1 MRKKLTNTVIAKL
14 AVPEG
19 KQSVKLFDTDVGGLG
34 VRKMASGVATF
45 IFEMRPK
52 GAGAMKQ
59 VKIGRCGDMSVDQA
73 RARARELALDYTSPD
88 FLQTETARG
97 QTPTFSEAIRL
108 YEQLALSNKS
118 ATYREKTMGTL
129 RRYAERSLGA
139 LKVTNVQ
146 RQHVA
151 AIVTPLM
158 RDGKDPTAQMVW
170 EAVSNVLT
178 WAVKFGHR
186 DDNPLIRLK
195 PDFRKVARDRVLSME
210 EVAAVWKAADALSE
224 VHRAAVRLL
233 ILLPFRK
240 TEFLSCRWAELD
252 GDWLSI
258 PPERTK
264 NNDATSLFLSPFA
277 AVQMPARRND
287 SDLIFTTNGKVA
299 TRLGS
304 KIQRKLR
311 EGADIPQWQ
320 FHDFRRTFSTHMHE
334 AVIDGM
340 ADQHFVI
347 EACLNHRDGTR
358 QGVAGVY
365 NRAQYRAQKKAVL
378 QAWSDLV
385 EAAVGRG

>member
-1 MRKKLTNTVIAKL
+1 MRRKLTAKSIATL
-14 AVPEG
+14 DVPDG
-19 KQSVKLFDTDVGGLG
+19 KRQVKVFDTEVAGLA
-34 VRKMASGVATF
+34 VRKMASGIATF
-45 IFEMRPK
+45 IFEKRPK
-52 GAGAMKQ
+52 GASAAKQ
-59 VKIGRCGDMSVDQA
+59 ITIGRCGDWSVDQA
-73 RARARELALDYTSPD
+73 RAKAREIAVEFASPNY
-88 FLQTETARG
+88 LVG
-97 QTPTFSEAIRL
+97 EAIRGKTPSFAEAVRL
-108 YEQLALSNKS
+108 YDQLALSNKS
-118 ATYREKTMGTL
+118 LTYREKTMGTL
-129 RRYAERSLGA
+129 RRYAERPLGK
-139 LKVTNVQ
+139 LKVTDVQ

-158 RDGKDPTAQMVW
+158 RDGKHATAQMVW

-195 PDFRKVARDRVLSME
+195 PDFKTVARDRVLSME
-210 EVAAVWKAADALSE
+210 EVAAIWTAADALSE

-240 TEFLSCRWAELD
+240 TEFLSCSWAELD
-252 GDWLSI
+252 GEWLSI
-258 PPERTK
+258 PKERTK
-264 NNDATSLFLSPFA
+264 NSDAISLFLSSFA
-277 AVQMPARRND
+277 AAQLPARRND
-287 SDLIFTTNGKVA
+287 INLVFTTDGKVP

-304 KIQRKLR
+304 KIQTKLR
-311 EGADIPQWQ
+311 DGAGIPHWQ

-334 AVIDGM
+334 VVIDGM
-340 ADQHFVI
+340 GDQHFVI

-365 NRAQYRAQKKAVL
+365 NRAEYRGRKQAVL

>member
-1 MRKKLTNTVIAKL
+1 MRKKLNNTVIAKL

-195 PDFRKVARDRVLSME
+195 PDFRKVARDRVLAME
-210 EVAAVWKAADALSE
+210 EVAAVWKAVDALSE
-224 VHRAAVRLL
+224 LHRAAVRLL

-240 TEFLSCRWAELD
+240 TEFLSCRWTELG

-264 NNDATSLFLSPFA
+264 NNDATSLFLSPYA

-304 KIQRKLR
+304 KIQTKLR
-311 EGADIPQWQ
+311 EIAGIPQWQ

-334 AVIDGM
+334 MAVDGM
-340 ADQHFVI
+340 GDQHFVI

-365 NRAQYRAQKKAVL
+365 NHAQYRAQKQTVL

-385 EAAVGRG
+385 EAAVARG

>member
-19 KQSVKLFDTDVGGLG
+19 KQSVKLFDTDSGGLG

-59 VKIGRCGDMSVDQA
+59 VKIGRCSDMSVDQA
-73 RARARELALDYTSPD
+73 RARARELALNYTSLN
-88 FLQTETARG
+88 FLHLEVARG
-97 QTPTFSEAIRL
+97 QTPTFSEAVRL
-108 YEQLALSNKS
+108 YDLLALSNKS
-118 ATYREKTMGTL
+118 PTYREKTMGTL
-129 RRYAERSLGA
+129 RRYAERPLGA
-139 LKVTNVQ
+139 LKVTDVQ

-158 RDGKDPTAQMVW
+158 RDGKNATAQMVW
-170 EAVSNVLT
+170 EAVSNVMT
-178 WAVKFGHR
+178 WAAKFGHR

-210 EVAAVWKAADALSE
+210 EVVAVWKAVEPLSE

-240 TEFLSCRWAELD
+240 TEFLSCRWTELD
-252 GDWLSI
+252 SEWLSI

-264 NNDATSLFLSPFA
+264 NSDATSLFLSSFA
-277 AVQMPARRND
+277 VAQLPARRND
-287 SDLIFTTNGKVA
+287 SDLIFTTDGKVA

-304 KIQRKLR
+304 KILTKLR
-311 EGADIPQWQ
+311 EGAGIPQWQ

-334 AVIDGM
+334 AVIERM
-340 ADQHFVI
+340 NDQHFVI
-347 EACLNHRDGTR
+347 EACLNHRDGSR

-365 NRAQYRAQKKAVL
+365 NRAQYRAQKQAML

-385 EAAVGRG
+385 EVAVGRL

>member
-45 IFEMRPK
+45 IFEMRPQ
-52 GAGAMKQ
+52 GAGSMKQ
-59 VKIGRCGDMSVDQA
+59 VKIGRCGDMSVDRA
-73 RARARELALDYTSPD
+73 RARARELALDFTSPD
-88 FLQTETARG
+88 FLQTEAARG
-97 QTPTFSEAIRL
+97 QTPTFCEAARL
-108 YEQLALSNKS
+108 YDQLALSKKS
-118 ATYREKTMGTL
+118 ATYREKTIGTL
-129 RRYAERSLGA
+129 RRYAERPLGL
-139 LKVTNVQ
+139 LKVTDVQ

-151 AIVTPLM
+151 AIITPLM
-158 RDGKDPTAQMVW
+158 VDGRDATAQMVW

-195 PDFRKVARDRVLSME
+195 PDFRKVARDRALSME
-210 EVAAVWKAADALSE
+210 EVAAVWKAAEPLSE
-224 VHRAAVRLL
+224 VHKAAVRLL

-240 TEFLSCRWAELD
+240 TEFLSCRWTELD

-264 NNDATSLFLSPFA
+264 NSDATSLFLSPFVA
-277 AVQMPARRND
+277 AQLPARRND
-287 SDLIFTTNGKVA
+287 SDLIFTTDGRVV

-304 KIQRKLR
+304 KIQTKLR

-334 AVIDGM
+334 AVIERM
-340 ADQHFVI
+340 NDQHFVI
-347 EACLNHRDGTR
+347 EACLNHRDGSR

-365 NRAQYRAQKKAVL
+365 NRAQYRAQKQAML

-385 EAAVGRG
+385 EVAVGR

>member
-34 VRKMASGVATF
+34 VRKMASGVSTF
-45 IFEMRPK
+45 IFEMRPQ
-52 GAGAMKQ
+52 GAGSMKQ
-59 VKIGRCGDMSVDQA
+59 VKIGRCGDMSVDHA
-73 RARARELALDYTSPD
+73 RARARELALDFTSPD
-88 FLQTETARG
+88 FLQTEAARG
-97 QTPTFSEAIRL
+97 QTPTFGEAVRL
-108 YEQLALSNKS
+108 YDQLALSKKS

-129 RRYAERSLGA
+129 RRYAERPLGL
-139 LKVTNVQ
+139 LKVTDVQ

-151 AIVTPLM
+151 AIITPLM
-158 RDGKDPTAQMVW
+158 VDGRDATAQMVW

-195 PDFRKVARDRVLSME
+195 PDFRKVARDRALSME
-210 EVAAVWKAADALSE
+210 EVAAVWKAAEPLSE
-224 VHRAAVRLL
+224 VHKAAVRLL

-240 TEFLSCRWAELD
+240 TEFLSCRWTELD

-264 NNDATSLFLSPFA
+264 NSDATSLFLSPFVA
-277 AVQMPARRND
+277 AQLPARRND
-287 SDLIFTTNGKVA
+287 SDLIFTTDGRVV

-304 KIQRKLR
+304 KIQTKLR

-334 AVIDGM
+334 AVIERM
-340 ADQHFVI
+340 NDQHFVI
-347 EACLNHRDGTR
+347 EACLNHRDGSR
-358 QGVAGVY
+358 QGIAGVY
-365 NRAQYRAQKKAVL
+365 NRAQYRAQKQAML

-385 EAAVGRG
+385 EVAVGR

>member
-19 KQSVKLFDTDVGGLG
+19 KQSVKLFDTDSGGLG

-59 VKIGRCGDMSVDQA
+59 VKIGRCSDMSVDQA
-73 RARARELALDYTSPD
+73 RARARELALNYTSLN
-88 FLQTETARG
+88 FLHLEVARG
-97 QTPTFSEAIRL
+97 QTPTFSEAVRL
-108 YEQLALSNKS
+108 YDLLALSNKS
-118 ATYREKTMGTL
+118 PTYREKTMGTL
-129 RRYAERSLGA
+129 RRYAERPLGA
-139 LKVTNVQ
+139 LKVTDVQ

-158 RDGKDPTAQMVW
+158 RDGKNATAQMVW
-170 EAVSNVLT
+170 EAVSNVMT
-178 WAVKFGHR
+178 WAAKFGHR

-210 EVAAVWKAADALSE
+210 EVVAVWKAVEPLSE

-240 TEFLSCRWAELD
+240 TEFLSCRWTELD
-252 GDWLSI
+252 SEWLSI

-264 NNDATSLFLSPFA
+264 NSDATSLFLSSFA
-277 AVQMPARRND
+277 VAQLPARRND
-287 SDLIFTTNGKVA
+287 SDLIFTTDGKVA

-304 KIQRKLR
+304 KILTKLR
-311 EGADIPQWQ
+311 EGAGIPQWQ

-334 AVIDGM
+334 AVIERM
-340 ADQHFVI
+340 NDQHFVI
-347 EACLNHRDGTR
+347 EACLNHRDGSR

-365 NRAQYRAQKKAVL
+365 NRAQYRAQKQAML
-378 QAWSDLV
+378 QAWSNLV
-385 EAAVGRG
+385 EVAVGRL

>member
-1 MRKKLTNTVIAKL
+1 
-14 AVPEG
+14 
-19 KQSVKLFDTDVGGLG
+19 
-34 VRKMASGVATF
+34 
-45 IFEMRPK
+45 
-52 GAGAMKQ
+52 
-59 VKIGRCGDMSVDQA
+59 
-73 RARARELALDYTSPD
+73 
-88 FLQTETARG
+88 
-97 QTPTFSEAIRL
+97 
-108 YEQLALSNKS
+108 
-118 ATYREKTMGTL
+118 MGTL
-129 RRYAERSLGA
+129 RRYAERPLGA
-139 LKVTNVQ
+139 LKVTDVQ

-158 RDGKDPTAQMVW
+158 RDGKDATAQMVW

-210 EVAAVWKAADALSE
+210 EVAAVWTAADALSD

-240 TEFLSCRWAELD
+240 TEFLSCRWTELD
-252 GDWLSI
+252 GEWLSI

-264 NNDATSLFLSPFA
+264 NSDATSLYLSSFA
-277 AVQMPARRND
+277 ATHLPARRND
-287 SDLIFTTNGKVA
+287 SDLIFTTDGKVA

-304 KIQRKLR
+304 KIQTKLR
-311 EGADIPQWQ
+311 ERAGIPQWQ

-340 ADQHFVI
+340 GDQHFVI

-358 QGVAGVY
+358 KGVAVVY
-365 NRAQYRAQKKAVL
+365 NRAQYRERKQAVL

-385 EAAVGRG
+385 EATVGRG

>member
-1 MRKKLTNTVIAKL
+1 MRTKLTNTVIAKL

-52 GAGAMKQ
+52 GVGAMKQ
-59 VKIGRCGDMSVDQA
+59 VKIGRCGDISVDHA
-73 RARARELALDYTSPD
+73 RARARELALDYTSPN
-88 FLQTETARG
+88 FLQTEAARG
-97 QTPTFSEAIRL
+97 QMPTFAEAVHL
-108 YEQLALSNKS
+108 YDQLALSNKS

-129 RRYAERSLGA
+129 RRYAERPLAA
-139 LKVTNVQ
+139 LKVTDVH

-158 RDGKDPTAQMVW
+158 RDGKDATAQMVW

-195 PDFRKVARDRVLSME
+195 PDFRKVARDRALSME
-210 EVAAVWKAADALSE
+210 EVAAVWKAAELLSE
-224 VHRAAVRLL
+224 VHKAAVRLL

-240 TEFLSCRWAELD
+240 TEFLSCRWTELD
-252 GDWLSI
+252 SEWLSI

-264 NNDATSLFLSPFA
+264 NSDATSLFLSSFA
-277 AVQMPARRND
+277 AAQLPARRND

-304 KIQRKLR
+304 KILTKLR
-311 EGADIPQWQ
+311 EGAGIPQWQ

-334 AVIDGM
+334 AVTERM
-340 ADQHFVI
+340 NDQHFVI
-347 EACLNHRDGTR
+347 EACLNHRDGSR
-358 QGVAGVY
+358 QGVAGIY
-365 NRAQYRAQKKAVL
+365 NRAQYRAQKQAML

-385 EAAVGRG
+385 EVAVGR

>member
-45 IFEMRPK
+45 IFEMRPQ
-52 GAGAMKQ
+52 GAGSMKQ
-59 VKIGRCGDMSVDQA
+59 VKIGRCGDMSVDRA
-73 RARARELALDYTSPD
+73 RARARELALDFTSPD
-88 FLQTETARG
+88 FLQTEAARG
-97 QTPTFSEAIRL
+97 QTPTFGEAARL
-108 YEQLALSNKS
+108 YDQLALSKKS
-118 ATYREKTMGTL
+118 ATYREKTIGTL
-129 RRYAERSLGA
+129 RRYAERPLGL
-139 LKVTNVQ
+139 LKVTDVQ

-151 AIVTPLM
+151 AIITPLM
-158 RDGKDPTAQMVW
+158 VDGRDATAQMVW

-195 PDFRKVARDRVLSME
+195 PDFRKVARDRALSME
-210 EVAAVWKAADALSE
+210 EVAAVWKAAEPLSE
-224 VHRAAVRLL
+224 VHKAAVRLL

-240 TEFLSCRWAELD
+240 TEFLSCRWTELD

-264 NNDATSLFLSPFA
+264 NSDATSLFLSPFVA
-277 AVQMPARRND
+277 AQLPARRND
-287 SDLIFTTNGKVA
+287 SDLIFTTDGRVV

-304 KIQRKLR
+304 KIQTKLR

-334 AVIDGM
+334 AVIERM
-340 ADQHFVI
+340 NDQHFVI
-347 EACLNHRDGTR
+347 EACLNHRDGSR

-365 NRAQYRAQKKAVL
+365 NRAQYRAQKQAML

-385 EAAVGRG
+385 EVAVGR

>member
-1 MRKKLTNTVIAKL
+1 MRKKLNNTVIAKL

-304 KIQRKLR
+304 KIQTKLR
-311 EGADIPQWQ
+311 EIAGIPQWQ

-334 AVIDGM
+334 VVIDGM
-340 ADQHFVI
+340 GDQHFVI
-347 EACLNHRDGTR
+347 EACMNHRDSTR

-365 NRAQYRAQKKAVL
+365 NRAQYRAQKQAVL
-378 QAWSDLV
+378 QIWSNMV
-385 EAAVGRG
+385 EAAIGH

>member
-1 MRKKLTNTVIAKL
+1 MRKKLNSTVIAKL

-233 ILLPFRK
+233 IVLPFRK

-334 AVIDGM
+334 VVIDGM
-340 ADQHFVI
+340 GDQHFVI
-347 EACLNHRDGTR
+347 EACMNHRDSTR

-365 NRAQYRAQKKAVL
+365 NRAQYRAQKQAVL
-378 QAWSDLV
+378 QIWSNMV
-385 EAAVGRG
+385 EAAIGH

>member
-59 VKIGRCGDMSVDQA
+59 VKIGRCSDMSVDQA

-88 FLQTETARG
+88 FLQTEAARG
-97 QTPTFSEAIRL
+97 QTPNFSEAVRL
-108 YEQLALSNKS
+108 YDQLALLNKS

-129 RRYAERSLGA
+129 RRYAERPLGA
-139 LKVTNVQ
+139 LKVTDVQ

-158 RDGKDPTAQMVW
+158 REGKDATAQMVW

-210 EVAAVWKAADALSE
+210 EVAAVWRAADALSE

-240 TEFLSCRWAELD
+240 TEFLSCRWTELD

-264 NNDATSLFLSPFA
+264 NSDATSLFLSYFA
-277 AVQMPARRND
+277 AAQLPTRRND
-287 SDLIFTTNGKVA
+287 SDLIFTTDGRVA

-304 KIQRKLR
+304 KIQTKLR
-311 EGADIPQWQ
+311 EGAGIPQWQ

-334 AVIDGM
+334 AVINGM
-340 ADQHFVI
+340 GDQHFVI

-365 NRAQYRAQKKAVL
+365 NRAQYRAQKQTVL

-385 EAAVGRG
+385 EVAVGGG

>member
-59 VKIGRCGDMSVDQA
+59 VKIGRCSDMSVDQA

-88 FLQTETARG
+88 FLQTEAARG
-97 QTPTFSEAIRL
+97 QTPNFSEAVRL
-108 YEQLALSNKS
+108 YDQLALSNKS

-129 RRYAERSLGA
+129 RRYAERPLGA
-139 LKVTNVQ
+139 LKVTDVQ

-158 RDGKDPTAQMVW
+158 RDGKDATAQMVW

-178 WAVKFGHR
+178 WAGKFGHR

-240 TEFLSCRWAELD
+240 TEFLSCRWTELD
-252 GDWLSI
+252 GEWLSI

-264 NNDATSLFLSPFA
+264 NSDATSLFLSSFA
-277 AVQMPARRND
+277 AAQLPTRRND
-287 SDLIFTTNGKVA
+287 SDLIFTTDGRVA

-304 KIQRKLR
+304 KIQTRLR
-311 EGADIPQWQ
+311 EGAGIPQWQ

-340 ADQHFVI
+340 GDQHFVI

-365 NRAQYRAQKKAVL
+365 NRAQYRAQKQTVL

-385 EAAVGRG
+385 EVNLTCG